1 MSARLIATLL
11 IASLLAGCGAAR
23 ESRLNPFNWFGGSQ
37 EEQIGLTPDDLVERI
52 DNRPL
57 IDQVTSLRIE
67 RVQGGAIVHAV
78 GLADTQGSWE
88 ADLVLENR
96 GRVDEN
102 GALILQFKAFP
113 AVRPTRQ
120 GTEASREVVTGTFLS
135 DQTLAPARQITVR
148 GQRNARSSRR

>member
-1 MSARLIATLL
+1 MSSRLIVTVL
-11 IASLLAGCGAAR
+11 IAALLAGCGTVR

-37 EEQIGLTPDDLVERI
+37 EQVGLAPGDVVERL

-78 GLADTQGSWE
+78 GLPVTQGFWE
-88 ADLVLENR
+88 ADLVPENR

-113 AVRPTRQ
+113 AVQPTRQ
-120 GTEASREVVTGTFLS
+120 GTQASREVVAGTFLS
-135 DQTLAPARQITVR
+135 DQALAPVRQIVVR
-148 GQRNARSSRR
+148 GQRNSQSSRR

>member
-1 MSARLIATLL
+1 MSSRLIATVLIATLL
-11 IASLLAGCGAAR
+11 AGCGTVR

-37 EEQIGLTPDDLVERI
+37 EEVGFAPNDIVERL

-57 IDQVTSLRIE
+57 IDQITSLRIE
-67 RVQGGAIVHAV
+67 RVQGGAVVHAV
-78 GLADTQGSWE
+78 GLPPTQGHWE

-102 GALILQFKAFP
+102 GALVLQFKAFP
-113 AVRPTRQ
+113 SPTRTRQ
-120 GTEASREVVTGTFLS
+120 GTQASREVVAGTFLS

-148 GQRNARSSRR
+148 AQRNARTSRR